1 MSDNSG
7 NFLLEHYI
15 THHQHYNTLHTISY
29 PRNNP
34 YTALQRQLQLVD
46 IIPEW
51 NMSTSHNSG
60 YTIINSLASHIFS
73 TLCFGEKAGRDSTA
87 YWLRT
92 VLSNWK
98 KLELRTPTVT
108 NNFRFTTPPLWMC
121 FNRSGRYQYRL
132 QLVEGKL
139 KYKWNLAAKLT
150 INWQMDWEAD
160 HSYWT
165 VWWCLAVC
173 DAR

>member
-1 MSDNSG
+1 MSDNSS

-15 THHQHYNTLHTISY
+15 THHQHYNTLHTRISY

-34 YTALQRQLQLVD
+34 YTALQQQLQLVD
-46 IIPEW
+46 ILSEW
-51 NMSTSHNSG
+51 NMPTSHNCS

-73 TLCFGEKAGRDSTA
+73 TLCFGEKAGRDPTA
-87 YWLRT
+87 YWLSYQT
-92 VLSNWK
+92 EKPLN
-98 KLELRTPTVT
+98 LEPKPVT
-108 NNFRFTTPPLWMC
+108 NNFRFTTPSLWMC
-121 FNRSGRYQYRL
+121 FNRSGRYQYRS
-132 QLVEGKL
+132 QFVEGKL
-139 KYKWNLAAKLT
+139 KYKWNLAAKWR

-160 HSYWT
+160 HSYWA